1 MLPRSLQH
9 SPAQQH
15 VFGRGFKINA
25 IFHTVLS
32 SLVLTRISQCHPQN
46 DARISNLSTDT
57 VSNDRLCNSLPAFVS
72 DSVGR
77 GVDLANVDL
86 QPRLDDLKRGF
97 APFRDQVVALT
108 CEHNERMILSD
119 GQKLQLPDQV
129 LRVLEQPQIDFTR
142 HGIGSVDA
150 AEYRRRQAQSF
161 GVSMAEGAFRAAPGY
176 RRLKRLQSAQ
186 KRIRDHIRFE
196 RLRRH
201 LWLRE
206 VPSLRLADAV
216 ASEFAR
222 LPEEHSDGTRAY
234 EDFIERF
241 GTHFLTRISFGDA
254 AQIEF
259 EREVKPNNRS
269 QSNGLTYAESLDS
282 IDSYNFTP
290 EDGGKEADGRLDEP
304 AEWFA
309 ELGKELIYN
318 CSSLRTI
325 GRLTE
330 DKVLVQE
337 HDRLWRLYRTEE
349 LRWRVLSV
357 YGGRLEQCRSL
368 NQTGS
373 GSGSDSELSGSGST
387 GANHSISSG
396 SGRKWQSKD
405 RLSEWTSKGLR
416 DLFGTWQERET
427 MPWPLYGK
435 AAPLELLLPDGPRKE
450 SFKKAVKLHLEAAE
464 LEDGN

>member
-1 MLPRSLQH
+1 MWNRPH
-9 SPAQQH
+9 STLVVRCSCTLVHFVMTTTVQF
-15 VFGRGFKINA
+15 VWC
-25 IFHTVLS
+25 TVLLQSTAHGHLDS
-32 SLVLTRISQCHPQN
+32 STV
-46 DARISNLSTDT
+46 ASNLSNYFIT
-57 VSNDRLCNSLPAFVS
+57 NDRPCESLPTFVFE
-72 DSVGR
+72 SVGR
-77 GVDLANVDL
+77 GVDLSNVDL

-97 APFRDQVVALT
+97 APFREQVVALT

-119 GQKLQLPDQV
+119 GQQLSLPDQV

-142 HGIGSVDA
+142 HGIGAVDA
-150 AEYRRRQAQSF
+150 AEYRQRQAQSF
-161 GVSMAEGAFRAAPGY
+161 GVTMVEGAFRAAPGY
-176 RRLKRLQSAQ
+176 RRLKRLQLSQ
-186 KRIRDHIRFE
+186 NRIRDHVRFE

-206 VPSLRLADAV
+206 VPSLRLAESV
-216 ASEFAR
+216 AAEFAR

-234 EDFIERF
+234 EDFIEKF

-259 EREVKPNNRS
+259 ERDHNRS
-269 QSNGLTYAESLDS
+269 PINRTTTMSTAYNESPEIGDVVTS
-282 IDSYNFTP
+282 GSDETIDQ
-290 EDGGKEADGRLDEP
+290 RP

-325 GRLTE
+325 GQLTE
-330 DKVLVQE
+330 DKVLVSE

-349 LRWRVLSV
+349 QRWRVLSV
-357 YGGRLEQCRSL
+357 YGGRLDHCERL
-368 NQTGS
+368 NQT
-373 GSGSDSELSGSGST
+373 SDAKIPPKSDVSPE
-387 GANHSISSG
+387 GAVNHSISSG

-405 RLSEWTSKGLR
+405 RLSEWASKGLR
-416 DLFGTWQERET
+416 DLFSTWQERET